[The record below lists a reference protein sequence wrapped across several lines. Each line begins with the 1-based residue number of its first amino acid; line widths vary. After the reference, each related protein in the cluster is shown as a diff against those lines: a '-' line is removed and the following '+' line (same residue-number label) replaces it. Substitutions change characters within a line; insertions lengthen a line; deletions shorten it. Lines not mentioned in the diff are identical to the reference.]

1 MKTKHEL
8 EKDITDVTNKI
19 QVEFPELLKY
29 INEMPIKDS
38 DEEEINNKNLEDY
51 YNSLKGLLNK
61 YAQTH
66 VEKTVQD
73 NVEKTES
80 PGYKAFPA
88 SEDIY

>member
-38 DEEEINNKNLEDY
+38 DEEEINNKNLEEY
-51 YNSLKGLLNK
+51 YNSLTGLLNK

-66 VEKTVQD
+66 VK
-73 NVEKTES
+73 K
-80 PGYKAFPA
+80 
-88 SEDIY
+88 